1 MSTDSP
7 SLHARA
13 AGEVAE
19 VVEQEAMFSVGAT
32 SRRPGGPVALAAVGF
47 AMVLCFSPVE
57 ARRTSHCFTCRSRG
71 PLGDCRDA
79 FPYNETTAEGVRG
92 VEATPCASKWC
103 GKLVEG
109 KDDDFDL
116 ATERLCL
123 QRPPDDQEERCAET
137 LYQNRRVY
145 MCFCRGDLCN
155 GAHTVKATGSSTIAL
170 ILATTAVA
178 RYMMQAGL

>member
-1 MSTDSP
+1 MASERP
-7 SLHARA
+7 SGFFNCTLVRRVKKYRVLFDTYGKIREQADDRA
-13 AGEVAE
+13 TAWGNIA
-19 VVEQEAMFSVGAT
+19 S
-32 SRRPGGPVALAAVGF
+32 ALGVSG
-47 AMVLCFSPVE
+47 
-57 ARRTSHCFTCRSRG
+57 RTSHCFTCRSRG